1 MMDRYKDSKIGK
13 FPNDWNI
20 SQIQDVLL
28 EYQNGY
34 AFSAKG
40 YVDNGISIIS
50 MAMISLKGRFQMD
63 ELKCKKWDSREEL
76 NLNRYILKK
85 GDLIIAMTD
94 VTPNKD
100 LIGKMAVI
108 NIDGKFLLNQ
118 RVGWLKLN
126 NKLIDTTYLSYIGNS
141 EKWLKNCRNMAS
153 QGAQANI
160 GTKQITESYIPLP
173 PLKEQQKIAEILS
186 TVDDKIEVIDQQ
198 ITETQALKKGLMQR
212 LLTKGIGHSEF
223 KDTILGEI
231 PKSWE
236 IVKLSEICDEIF
248 LGLTSKVDYVES
260 GGFPFVRATDIN
272 SGRLSFDN
280 IKYISEK
287 QHKKLT
293 VNRLTKKGDVLVSKS
308 GTLGTC
314 AIVDVDTEFSTY
326 ESIITIQPK
335 VNLLLNK
342 FLLQIL
348 QDTDVQK
355 RMIGAR
361 VGGIV
366 GHLNLMTFRK
376 LTIPLPKTEEQLQI
390 SDLLS
395 TMDEKLNILSEKKT
409 YYQELK
415 QGLMQQLLTGKIRV
429 TI

>member
-1 MMDRYKDSKIGK
+1 MIEGYKNSELGFIPDDWQLTELRDVAKCTVGIATSTTHAYCDNGVILLRNQNIKEGKIAL
-13 FPNDWNI
+13 N
-20 SQIQDVLL
+20 DVL
-28 EYQNGY
+28 Y
-34 AFSAKG
+34 
-40 YVDNGISIIS
+40 ISPE
-50 MAMISLKGRFQMD
+50 FD
-63 ELKCKKWDSREEL
+63 ELNKSKRLRENDIITVRTGYPGVSAVVPKEL
-76 NLNRYILKK
+76 E
-85 GDLIIAMTD
+85 GSQSFTTLIIRLNEQK
-94 VTPNKD
+94 PLSN
-100 LIGKMAVI
+100 
-108 NIDGKFLLNQ
+108 FLC
-118 RVGWLKLN
+118 
-126 NKLIDTTYLSYIGNS
+126 YYINS
-141 EKWLKNCRNMAS
+141 EKGKTFFTSN
-153 QGAQANI
+153 QAGGGQQNV
-160 GTKQITESYIPLP
+160 GTKTLERMKIPLP
-173 PLKEQQKIAEILS
+173 PLPEQQKIAEILS
-186 TVDDKIEVIDQQ
+186 TVDDKIEIIDQQ

-212 LLTKGIGHSEF
+212 LLTKGIGNTKF
-223 KDTILGEI
+223 KDSPLGMI
-231 PKSWE
+231 PENWE
-236 IVKLSEICDEIF
+236 VLKLSEICDEIF

-272 SGRLSFDN
+272 SGRLSFEN

-335 VNLLLNK
+335 VDLLLNK

-348 QDTDVQK
+348 QDTNVQK

-376 LTIPLPKTEEQLQI
+376 LMIPLPKIEEQLQI

-395 TMDEKLNILSEKKT
+395 TLDEKLEILLEKKT
-409 YYQELK
+409 HYQELK

-429 TI
+429 KV